1 MRIVLG
7 YPVQKRHID
16 QIAALAPDAE
26 IVAPDQ
32 QNLPEE
38 VLNADI
44 FCGHAKERPISWEEV
59 VAQGRLRWIQSSA
72 AGIDHCLTPAVA
84 ASPIVVTSASG
95 VFADQVA
102 EQTLALL
109 LGLLRSLPVFFR
121 AAQRKEFIRRPTADL
136 HGTTIGIIGLGG
148 NGRRLAEVL
157 APFRTRILATDY
169 FPVDRPPQVEQLVP
183 PEQLGTILPQCDI
196 VILCVPLTET
206 TRGMIDA
213 PTLAAMK
220 PGAVLINVA
229 RGQVVVESALVEAL
243 ITGHLSGVG
252 LDVTEVEPLPASS
265 RLWDLPN
272 VIITPHVGAQ
282 SRTRYDDATRLFAEN
297 LGRFQRDEPLVNV
310 IDKRLGF
317 PKR

>member
-183 PEQLGTILPQCDI
+183 PEQLDTILPQCDI

-213 PTLAAMK
+213 PTLAALK

-272 VIITPHVGAQ
+272 VIISPHVGAQ
-282 SRTRYDDATRLFAEN
+282 SRTRYDDVTRLFAEN

-310 IDKRLGF
+310 VDKRLGF